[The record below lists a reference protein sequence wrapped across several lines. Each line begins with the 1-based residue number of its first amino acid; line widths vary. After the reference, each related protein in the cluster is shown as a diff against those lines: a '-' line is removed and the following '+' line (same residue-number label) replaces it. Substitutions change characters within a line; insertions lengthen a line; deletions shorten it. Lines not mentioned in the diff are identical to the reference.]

1 MSSKSSGLRSEGER
15 RRGAYSRERE
25 TAWAWAGALLAGYAS
40 LKACEHSGKRLRD
53 GQSSEGRAGVA
64 RCESGC
70 KRGASSWTSAY
81 STMDGRAVWRLR
93 LGGDGV
99 VDWVVLVLVTGY
111 LSSEKK
117 RLRATCFSRSVDP
130 FTSRETILGR
140 TTVHART
147 PVAARPAACYL
158 RTTATVRHSY
168 AHAHAHARDIRSDK
182 SQESRERN
190 ESDIVA
196 AMHTSAHRTSLAAT
210 RGRMSRSSRAAD

>member
-25 TAWAWAGALLAGYAS
+25 TAWAWAGAMLAGYAS

-64 RCESGC
+64 QCESGC

-81 STMDGRAVWRLR
+81 DGWACGPWRLR

-99 VDWVVLVLVTGY
+99 VDWVVLVLVTGC

-117 RLRATCFSRSVDP
+117 RLRATCVSRSVDP

-140 TTVHART
+140 TTVHAHAGRRKPMRT
-147 PVAARPAACYL
+147 P
-158 RTTATVRHSY
+158 
-168 AHAHAHARDIRSDK
+168 
-182 SQESRERN
+182 
-190 ESDIVA
+190 
-196 AMHTSAHRTSLAAT
+196 
-210 RGRMSRSSRAAD
+210 